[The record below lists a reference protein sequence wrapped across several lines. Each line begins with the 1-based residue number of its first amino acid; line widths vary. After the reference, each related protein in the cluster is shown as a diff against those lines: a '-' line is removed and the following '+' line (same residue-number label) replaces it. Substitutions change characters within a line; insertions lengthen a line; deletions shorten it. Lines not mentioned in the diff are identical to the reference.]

1 VLSSPVMKNLLFRVL
16 LLFPLAIPLG
26 LSGPARAE
34 DHSEKKPATPA
45 SSAPQEEQDDV
56 EDSPLTKVPPG
67 SAEDQ
72 ALWRSAL
79 DINNAVSIAWSA
91 VTRLQAGLQTDR
103 VLERL
108 RAATRTGS
116 PEDMEAAGKVLLR
129 LEAAWGLSAE
139 YMRRGRLVDQ
149 TRACGYPLLTFA
161 TAMPDTKTE
170 EDRKALA
177 SARVELKVCESKA
190 QEMVE
195 GLASVYRPLV
205 AASAEAEGVL
215 RRAAAPAPASAGPR

>member
-1 VLSSPVMKNLLFRVL
+1 MRNLLLRLVL
-16 LLFPLAIPLG
+16 ATPLAIPTG
-26 LSGPARAE
+26 LPGPARAG
-34 DHSEKKPATPA
+34 DASQQKPATST
-45 SSAPQEEQDDV
+45 SSAPQTAQDDV

-79 DINNAVSIAWSA
+79 DVNNAVSIVWSA

-116 PEDMEAAGKVLLR
+116 PEEMEAAGKALQR

-139 YMRRGRLVDQ
+139 YMRSGRLVDQ

-177 SARVELKVCESKA
+177 SARVELKVCVSKA
-190 QEMVE
+190 QEMAE

-205 AASAEAEGVL
+205 AASTEAEGVL
-215 RRAAAPAPASAGPR
+215 RRAAAPTPAAAGSR